1 MELKVAVFVDYI
13 GAVGGGERV
22 AFALAR
28 ALGGDVVTTDVNFE
42 SIKKLGHRTCGSSAS
57 ARPWGCLP

>member
-1 MELKVAVFVDYI
+1 MALKVAVFVDYI

-42 SIKKLGHRTCGSSAS
+42 SIKKLGYQDLRIVS
-57 ARPWGCLP
+57 L